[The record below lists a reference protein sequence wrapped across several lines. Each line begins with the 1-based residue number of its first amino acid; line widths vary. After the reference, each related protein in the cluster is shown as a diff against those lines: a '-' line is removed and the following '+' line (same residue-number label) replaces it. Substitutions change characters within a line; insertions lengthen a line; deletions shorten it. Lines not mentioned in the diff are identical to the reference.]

1 MRYGGKMHKIMDLPN
16 NTVMDDIVK
25 LSDMFKHP
33 IAIKLRNNLELWL
46 DDCKKTRGFEE
57 TPAPG

>member
-1 MRYGGKMHKIMDLPN
+1 MYKIMDLPD

-25 LSDMFKHP
+25 LSDMFEHP